1 MTTLIDLEPAG
12 SAPEPGGDDTARRV
26 PKSLSGADRVFRWGT
41 TGVGAVVFLVTGA
54 IGAFLGWQL
63 VPTLRH
69 YGLSF
74 FTVTVWNPQF
84 NTLGI
89 AEVVLGTVEVAIIA
103 IIFAFPL
110 GLLTALYISEYA
122 PSWLRGFLT
131 SLVDLMAAIPSILYA
146 MFGVFYINQ
155 HGLYLAR
162 WLNEYLGWIP
172 VFHVSGGLA
181 HAPVFALVRYQ
192 ASPFLAGIVVS
203 FMVIPVACAV
213 MIGVFRQAP
222 LSEREGAYAL
232 GATRWG
238 MIRSVVLPFGRGGI
252 IGGTMLALGRALGET
267 IAVSLI
273 LSLAFDV

>member
-1 MTTLIDLEPAG
+1 MTPRGGFPSHSAAQIACSAG
-12 SAPEPGGDDTARRV
+12 VRP
-26 PKSLSGADRVFRWGT
+26 
-41 TGVGAVVFLVTGA
+41 
-54 IGAFLGWQL
+54 
-63 VPTLRH
+63 
-69 YGLSF
+69 
-74 FTVTVWNPQF
+74 
-84 NTLGI
+84 
-89 AEVVLGTVEVAIIA
+89 
-103 IIFAFPL
+103 
-110 GLLTALYISEYA
+110 

-172 VFHVSGGLA
+172 VFHVSGGLV

-252 IGGTMLALGRALGET
+252 IGVTMLALGRALGET

-273 LSLAFDV
+273 IAPAFDLKIRILEIGGITASSLIADRFGDSSAIQLSALLTTGLVLFIITILVNTLAALIVSRSRSGAETE